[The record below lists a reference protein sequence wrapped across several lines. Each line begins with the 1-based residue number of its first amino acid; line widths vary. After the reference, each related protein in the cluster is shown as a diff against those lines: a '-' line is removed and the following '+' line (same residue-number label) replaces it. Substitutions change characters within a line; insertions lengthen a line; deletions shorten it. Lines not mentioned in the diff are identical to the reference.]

1 MKENKITKLSE
12 REHALK
18 RPSMWIGSVKN
29 EESSQFIYEKGTIEK
44 QKVTYTPGLLKI
56 VNEIIDNTIDEGVR
70 TDFKYSNV
78 VKITLDKDYFSV
90 EDNGRGIPQNK
101 VTIPETGETLL
112 SPVLAWT
119 HLRAG
124 SNFEDNSNTIGANGA
139 GSALTN
145 FFSSKF
151 IGITSDG
158 KNEISVICEN
168 NAESVKTEVKKARYN
183 GTKVTAYPDFKR
195 LDEKNFTEDYFKLIE
210 TRLYILAVSYPKIK
224 FYFNEKLI
232 TADLNT
238 FINLFDYDKEITIE
252 KTDKYSLAFI
262 PSKTDDFEQFTIMN
276 GLLLNNGGS
285 CVDFIINGVSNA
297 LKEKLSKKYP
307 NIKPADIKNKIF
319 LVSIL
324 KDFIDPKYDS
334 PTREKLTNSQKEV
347 SSYFN
352 IDIQNLA
359 NKIFKNK
366 EIMDNITD
374 YFRVKKKKKKRQELK
389 ALEKTPKKI
398 KSEKYTPPIGNNE
411 YLFLCE
417 GFSAVSALQ
426 VCLGR
431 QGKGYFELKGKVMN
445 VSDNK
450 KALTDNKELKELYQ
464 IIKSTFI
471 ISKMYEINLDEVKYY
486 ARENDTILHKNK
498 EIEVSKLLSKGS
510 VKEVKETPEILKNY
524 RDNENVIKGGS
535 KLTIS
540 SDNDVDGLHIS
551 ALLLNFFNAY
561 IPEAFE
567 RLYKI
572 NTPIAIS
579 TKNGKVIDWCYNL
592 QKINDLKG
600 EVKYMKGLGSWT
612 KNTLSQ
618 VIEKDGFENMLMKFQ
633 YDENSSEALKDW
645 FEGSRSD
652 IRKEKIRNND
662 FSLIKI

>member
-29 EESSQFIYEKGTIEK
+29 EESSQFIYEKGIIEK

-168 NAESVKTEVKKARYN
+168 NAESVKTEVKKAKYN

-262 PSKTDDFEQFTIMN
+262 SSKTDDFEQFTILN

-334 PTREKLTNSQKEV
+334 QTKEKLTNSQKEV

-352 IDIQNLA
+352 IDIQSLA

-374 YFRVKKKKKKRQELK
+374 YFRVKEEFKKRQELK
-389 ALEKTPKKI
+389 ALEKTHKKI

-486 ARENDTILHKNK
+486 AREN
-498 EIEVSKLLSKGS
+498 
-510 VKEVKETPEILKNY
+510 
-524 RDNENVIKGGS
+524 ENVIKGGL
-535 KLTIS
+535 KLIIS

-652 IRKEKIRNND
+652 IRKAKIRNND